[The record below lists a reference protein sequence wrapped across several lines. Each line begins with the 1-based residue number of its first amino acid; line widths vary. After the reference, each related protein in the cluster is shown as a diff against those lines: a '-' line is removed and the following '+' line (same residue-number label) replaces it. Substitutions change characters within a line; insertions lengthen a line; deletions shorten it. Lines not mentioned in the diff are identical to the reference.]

1 MVKAIPRARERP
13 RLHML
18 MMLVLI
24 LRKIQRDRPV
34 CFAVDKLLHLR
45 VSARANFFGRA
56 LRNDRAVTK
65 HDHARGDA
73 KCTRHVV
80 RDDDCRHV
88 ASTRQF
94 ER

>member
-1 MVKAIPRARERP
+1 MKAKSRVHERP

-45 VSARANFFGRA
+45 VNARANFFGCA
-56 LRNDRAVTK
+56 LRDDRTVTE
-65 HDHARGDA
+65 HDHARRNA
-73 KCTRHVV
+73 KSTRHIV
-80 RDDDCRHV
+80 RDDDCGHV
-88 ASTRQF
+88 ASMSQF